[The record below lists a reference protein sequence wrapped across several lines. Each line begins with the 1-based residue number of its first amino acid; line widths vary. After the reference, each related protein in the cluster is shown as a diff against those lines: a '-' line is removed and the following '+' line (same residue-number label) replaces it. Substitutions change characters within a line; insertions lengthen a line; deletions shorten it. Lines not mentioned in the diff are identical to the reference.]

1 MSRDWNDK
9 TDQLTHVAW
18 KDGPMWNSS
27 DTKEK
32 IEAIRACFD
41 GGVSDEHDKK
51 VKSRS
56 GAGLI
61 AQTAER
67 IQNEIKSFQKELK
80 DLWKPRR

>member
-1 MSRDWNDK
+1 MDIYQHVYRDWNDK
-9 TDQLTHVAW
+9 ADRLTRVARE
-18 KDGPMWNSS
+18 DGPMWNSPE
-27 DTKEK
+27 TKEK

-61 AQTAER
+61 VQTAQR
-67 IQNEIKSFQKELK
+67 IRKKIKAFQKE
-80 DLWKPRR
+80 

>member
-1 MSRDWNDK
+1 MCPETGTTKPTGSLMWPG
-9 TDQLTHVAW
+9 

-27 DTKEK
+27 ETKEK

-67 IQNEIKSFQKELK
+67 IQNEIKSFQKE
-80 DLWKPRR
+80 